1 MHTIHLKINEKVYEK
16 FLWLLG
22 KFTKEEIEIISDDKD
37 FISTQAYLQKELDE
51 IKSGEANFY
60 SQNEF
65 EDRLDQAIEKYED
78 RL

>member
-22 KFTKEEIEIISDDKD
+22 KFTKDEIEIISDNQD
-37 FISTQAYLQKELDE
+37 FISTQDYLQKELDE

-65 EDRLDQAIEKYED
+65 EDRLDQAFEKYED